1 MLYLK
6 NKNEPSLDN
15 FQRFDSSNWDEL
27 KERISYKLVNKK
39 VFHASEDTENMVYED
54 CMDLTKVYIVTELS
68 QDRKNII
75 SYMLK
80 NQDLERFGKNKEDLN
95 SQVRDNYQNDR
106 NKRIRTLKEDALA
119 HEVLYPL
126 MKDLS
131 KVSLNGVNM
140 LIQDSDETKDNV
152 LFVTNK
158 YNVFGTSY
166 MLDKTTLKEIHDRM
180 KDDFYII
187 PTSVHQFLC
196 VSHKY
201 VTTNKDTYEAEDDL
215 LDMLYTM
222 NSENKNTED
231 ILSYRI
237 YRYIDDDGE
246 VLFPI
251 KQQL

>member
-6 NKNEPSLDN
+6 NKNEVSLDK
-15 FQRFDSSNWDEL
+15 FQRFDTNSWDEL

-39 VFHASEDTENMVYED
+39 VFYAQEDANDIVHED
-54 CMDLTKVYIVTELS
+54 CMDLSKVYIVTELS

-75 SYMLK
+75 SYVLK
-80 NQDLERFGKNKEDLN
+80 NQDLERFGKNREELYMQVHSNYLN
-95 SQVRDNYQNDR
+95 DKH
-106 NKRIRTLKEDALA
+106 KRIHTLKEDALA
-119 HEVLYPL
+119 HEILYPL

-131 KVSLNGVNM
+131 KVSLSGINM
-140 LIQDSDETKDNV
+140 LIEDSNEQRDNV

-166 MLDKTTLKEIHDRM
+166 MLDKATLKEVHDRM
-180 KDDFYII
+180 QDDFYIV

-196 VSHKY
+196 VSCKY
-201 VTTNKDTYEAEDDL
+201 VTKQRDTYEVEDDL

-222 NSENKNTED
+222 NTENKNTED

-237 YRYIDDDGE
+237 YRYIADDGE

-251 KQQL
+251 KQQI